1 MAKKLYSV
9 DVTIVGTAY
18 IKAET
23 ADGAMAL
30 ASHALRGAAAEAD
43 DCILF
48 DGRSFKDLMAD
59 NRMAFNVTLSPA
71 MTVGDFLA
79 ASIDVAYDPEEED

>member
-9 DVTIVGTAY
+9 DVTIFGTAY

-23 ADGAMAL
+23 EGGALAK

-43 DCILF
+43 DRILF

-59 NRMAFNVTLSPA
+59 DRTVFDVTLSPA